1 MSCYA
6 TQQCY
11 GRLGGFTRP
20 TCTAPIGALKNMVC
34 QVCQDALEGLIYG
47 STRLVVS
54 QRKVYVWDR
63 NGRLYDEVH
72 LPTPEEVNAK
82 KVSSQ

>member
-1 MSCYA
+1 
-6 TQQCY
+6 
-11 GRLGGFTRP
+11 
-20 TCTAPIGALKNMVC
+20 MVF
-34 QVCQDALEGLIYG
+34 
-47 STRLVVS
+47 S

-82 KVSSQ
+82 KVSSRELEINQLPQAIGRMGAAYAHGS